1 MPSIP
6 SPLPNTAKAQNN
18 TGYSPYLSSFRRG
31 IMKKLISF
39 LLCALLITAMLSTS
53 AFAMDTEPPIL
64 SSTKTVF
71 EDGSYCI
78 TTITEVRE
86 HLKTSF
92 PEAGTRATKTASKTT
107 SYYNANNQLLFSV
120 TVTGT
125 FSYNGSTATASN
137 AKYSYSI
144 TDSAW
149 KFVSG
154 SAGCSG
160 STATASCKFKHG
172 SLYSKTLSVSLSCSP
187 SGVLS

>member
-1 MPSIP
+1 
-6 SPLPNTAKAQNN
+6 
-18 TGYSPYLSSFRRG
+18 
-31 IMKKLISF
+31 MKKIVSF
-39 LLCALLITAMLSTS
+39 LICVLLITA
-53 AFAMDTEPPIL
+53 FF
-64 SSTKTVF
+64 SSTTLAANTDQTIIHSAKTVF

-78 TTITEVRE
+78 TTITELRE
-86 HLKTSF
+86 SLKIGFS
-92 PEAGTRATKTASKTT
+92 EGGARATKTASKTNA
-107 SYYNANNQLLFSV
+107 YYNANGQAVLSA

-125 FSYNGSTATASN
+125 FSYNGSSATATN

-160 STATASCKFKHG
+160 STATASCKFKQG
-172 SLYSKTLSVSLSCSP
+172 SLHSKTLSVSLSCSP